1 MIYKPRKQ
9 PRRNELEECK
19 WRLIT
24 SGNAASTRDN
34 KTKPSQLEG
43 FKGASK
49 AKPPNDGTKRLN
61 QNGEVSLVPSVSPP
75 HVGEAKKPA
84 LARL

>member
-1 MIYKPRKQ
+1 MMIYKPRKQ

-24 SGNAASTRDN
+24 SENAASTRDN

-43 FKGASK
+43 FEGASK
-49 AKPPNDGTKRLN
+49 GKPQMMGQRD
-61 QNGEVSLVPSVSPP
+61 
-75 HVGEAKKPA
+75 
-84 LARL
+84 